1 MLNLRIDMFSPLAFP
16 DGLIHYD
23 ISTSFPDSSYPN
35 LVPFEIYR
43 IPLVI
48 IGVADAR
55 ESNATQKG
63 QIDGPEDLGGNAST
77 LEDLSI
83 GLGKLQDDYPSALV
97 HQLFL
102 FDIEPPTRKLPN
114 SFVAVPPKEL
124 CRSTTIKTIMCDV
137 AALLLAEMA
146 SYARSLQSSSTVET
160 PRANVT
166 SQANGV
172 ASALPA
178 HMQDSSRPASVAE
191 RPRSASPA
199 LDLRRGHR
207 MSMPVQSSSFADEN
221 DPDSN
226 SGAASPPSRVR
237 TPPHGNKGSEAETI
251 TKSPARNSS
260 LDRVRAVSHD
270 RHSDGFG
277 PNSAGE
283 RERNRGKA
291 RVSTVI
297 GALYLLA
304 GRWPD
309 AIKELTNSVASARAG
324 SDYVWQAKAMDYL
337 LVCLLMCAWAGMQFR
352 VRFAIAVRF

>member
-1 MLNLRIDMFSPLAFP
+1 MLNMCIDMFSPLAFP

-23 ISTSFPDSSYPN
+23 ISTSFSDSLYPN

-55 ESNATQKG
+55 ETHAVREGQSNG
-63 QIDGPEDLGGNAST
+63 LEDLELDAST

-102 FDIEPPTRKLPN
+102 FDSEPPAAKLPN

-124 CRSTTIKTIMCDV
+124 SRSTTIKTIMCDV

-166 SQANGV
+166 TQANEV
-172 ASALPA
+172 ASSLPT

-199 LDLRRGHR
+199 LDLRHGYR
-207 MSMPVQSSSFADEN
+207 MSLPVQSSSFTDEN
-221 DPDSN
+221 DLN
-226 SGAASPPSRVR
+226 STKGAASPPSRVR
-237 TPPHGNKGSEAETI
+237 TPPNGNELSEAETI
-251 TKSPARNSS
+251 TKSPPRDSS

-270 RHSDGFG
+270 RHSNGFG

-283 RERNRGKA
+283 RERNRAKA
-291 RVSTVI
+291 RVNTVI

-309 AIKELTNSVASARAG
+309 AIKELANSVSNARAS

-352 VRFAIAVRF
+352 VRFAITVHC

>member
-1 MLNLRIDMFSPLAFP
+1 M
-16 DGLIHYD
+16 
-23 ISTSFPDSSYPN
+23 
-35 LVPFEIYR
+35 
-43 IPLVI
+43 

-55 ESNATQKG
+55 EIHTAQNG
-63 QIDGPEDLGGNAST
+63 QARGSDRLEDNASAV
-77 LEDLSI
+77 EDLSI
-83 GLGKLQDDYPSALV
+83 GLGRLQDDYPSALV

-102 FDIEPPTRKLPN
+102 FDSEPPTPKLPN
-114 SFVAVPPKEL
+114 RFVAVPPKEL
-124 CRSTTIKTIMCDV
+124 SRSTTIKTIMCDV

-160 PRANVT
+160 PRANLPN
-166 SQANGV
+166 QANGV

-199 LDLRRGHR
+199 LDARLGHR
-207 MSMPVQSSSFADEN
+207 MSMPVQSSSFTDEKEPN
-221 DPDSN
+221 LS
-226 SGAASPPSRVR
+226 SRAASPPSGVR
-237 TPPHGNKGSEAETI
+237 TPPNGNEGLEAET
-251 TKSPARNSS
+251 TKSPSRKSS

-270 RHSDGFG
+270 RNSNGFG

-291 RVSTVI
+291 RVNTVI

-309 AIKELTNSVASARAG
+309 AIKELTSSVTSARAG

-352 VRFAIAVRF
+352 VRFADPARF

>member
-1 MLNLRIDMFSPLAFP
+1 MLNMCLDMFSPLAFP

-23 ISTSFPDSSYPN
+23 ISTSFSNSSHPN

-55 ESNATQKG
+55 ETHAVLKG
-63 QIDGPEDLGGNAST
+63 QANGSEYLEDNAAT

-83 GLGKLQDDYPSALV
+83 GLGRLQDDYPSALV

-102 FDIEPPTRKLPN
+102 FDSEPPTSKLPN

-124 CRSTTIKTIMCDV
+124 SRSTTIKTIMCDV

-146 SYARSLQSSSTVET
+146 SYARSLQSGSTVET

-172 ASALPA
+172 GSALPA
-178 HMQDSSRPASVAE
+178 HMQESSRPASVAE

-199 LDLRRGHR
+199 LDLRHGHR
-207 MSMPVQSSSFADEN
+207 MSMPVQSSSFSDEN
-221 DPDSN
+221 DPNST

-237 TPPHGNKGSEAETI
+237 TPPTGNEVSEAETM

-291 RVSTVI
+291 RVNTVI

-309 AIKELTNSVASARAG
+309 AIKELTSSIASARAG
-324 SDYVWQAKAMDYL
+324 SDYVWQAKAMDCL

-352 VRFAIAVRF
+352 VRCADAVWV